1 MDAQKKSPLAAP
13 TTNGQ
18 GKGYKMKQNKYI
30 TEKAK
35 AQMMAILAAA
45 IGIFIGT
52 FIGLQLVARGEENR
66 LTEAWVLC
74 QPDSYVNIRERASSR
89 SAYAGMLMSGDQ
101 IWVDGRTKDGY
112 AHCENMSNELGEGW
126 VHAGYIVFEEPDEVN
141 KECRISSN
149 GGNKRGKRGELSRR
163 RCEHGKE
170 SGEQCRVKREQRSVR
185 SKCGGSKLRQSGQ
198 GRVH

>member
-74 QPDSYVNIRERASSR
+74 QPDSFVNIRSRASSR
-89 SAYAGMLMSGDQ
+89 SEYAGMLLSGDQ

-126 VHAGYIVFEEPDEVN
+126 VHAGYIVFEEPEEVN

-149 GGNKRGKRGELSRR
+149 GRVSCRRTIGGDR
-163 RCEHGKE
+163 RCWVVDGSEVFVYQVA
-170 SGEQCRVKREQRSVR
+170 GEWAVTDKGFVKTEFI
-185 SKCGGSKLRQSGQ
+185 GGLE
-198 GRVH
+198 

>member
-18 GKGYKMKQNKYI
+18 GQGYKMKQNKYI

-89 SAYAGMLMSGDQ
+89 SAYAGMLMSGDL
-101 IWVDGRTKDGY
+101 IWVDGQTKNGY
-112 AHCENMSNELGEGW
+112 AHCDDMPNEAGEGW
-126 VHAGYIVFEEPDEVN
+126 VHAGYIVFEEPEEVN

-149 GGNKRGKRGELSRR
+149 GRVSCRRTIGGDR
-163 RCEHGKE
+163 RCWVVDGSEVFVYQVA
-170 SGEQCRVKREQRSVR
+170 GEWAVTDKGFVKTEFI
-185 SKCGGSKLRQSGQ
+185 GGLE
-198 GRVH
+198 

>member
-1 MDAQKKSPLAAP
+1 MSEQKKSPQATA
-13 TTNGQ
+13 TANGQ
-18 GKGYKMKQNKYI
+18 SAEYEMNRKQYI
-30 TEKAK
+30 TARAR

-45 IGIFIGT
+45 VGILIGT

-126 VHAGYIVFEEPDEVN
+126 VHAGYIVFEEPEEVN
-141 KECRISSN
+141 QECRISSN
-149 GGNKRGKRGELSRR
+149 GRVSCRRTIDGDR
-163 RCEHGKE
+163 RCWVVDGSEVFVYQVAGEWAVTDKGFVKTE
-170 SGEQCRVKREQRSVR
+170 FISGID
-185 SKCGGSKLRQSGQ
+185 
-198 GRVH
+198 

>member
-89 SAYAGMLMSGDQ
+89 SAYAGMLMSGDR

-126 VHAGYIVFEEPDEVN
+126 VHAGYIVFEEPEEVN

-149 GGNKRGKRGELSRR
+149 GRVSCRRTIGGDR
-163 RCEHGKE
+163 RCWVVDGSEVFVYQVA
-170 SGEQCRVKREQRSVR
+170 GEWAVTDKGFVKTEFI
-185 SKCGGSKLRQSGQ
+185 GGLE
-198 GRVH
+198 

>member
-35 AQMMAILAAA
+35 AQMMAILATA

-74 QPDSYVNIRERASSR
+74 QPDSFVNIRSRASSR
-89 SAYAGMLMSGDQ
+89 SEYAGMLLSGDQ

-126 VHAGYIVFEEPDEVN
+126 VHAGYIVFEEPEEVN

-149 GGNKRGKRGELSRR
+149 GRVSCRRTIGGDR
-163 RCEHGKE
+163 RCWVVDGSEVFVYQVA
-170 SGEQCRVKREQRSVR
+170 GEWAVTDKGFVKTEFI
-185 SKCGGSKLRQSGQ
+185 GGLE
-198 GRVH
+198 

>member
-1 MDAQKKSPLAAP
+1 MSEQTKSPLAAA
-13 TTNGQ
+13 TANGQ
-18 GKGYKMKQNKYI
+18 SAEYEMNRKQYI
-30 TEKAK
+30 TARAR

-45 IGIFIGT
+45 VGILIGT

-126 VHAGYIVFEEPDEVN
+126 VHAGYIVFEEPEEVN
-141 KECRISSN
+141 RQCRISSN
-149 GGNKRGKRGELSRR
+149 GRVSCRRSIDGDR
-163 RCEHGKE
+163 RCWVVDGSEVFVYQVAGEWAVTDKGFIMTE
-170 SGEQCRVKREQRSVR
+170 FISGID
-185 SKCGGSKLRQSGQ
+185 
-198 GRVH
+198 

>member
-126 VHAGYIVFEEPDEVN
+126 VHAGYIVFEEPEEVN
-141 KECRISSN
+141 RQCRISSN
-149 GGNKRGKRGELSRR
+149 GRVSCRRTIGGDR
-163 RCEHGKE
+163 RCWVVDGSEVFVYQVA
-170 SGEQCRVKREQRSVR
+170 GEWAVTDKGFVKTEFI
-185 SKCGGSKLRQSGQ
+185 GGLE
-198 GRVH
+198 

>member
-1 MDAQKKSPLAAP
+1 MSEQKKSPQAAA
-13 TTNGQ
+13 TANGQ
-18 GKGYKMKQNKYI
+18 SAEYEMNRKQYI
-30 TEKAK
+30 TARAR
-35 AQMMAILAAA
+35 AQMMAIFAAA
-45 IGIFIGT
+45 VGILIGT
-52 FIGLQLVARGEENR
+52 FIGLQLLARGEENR

-126 VHAGYIVFEEPDEVN
+126 VHAGYIVFEEPEEVN

-149 GGNKRGKRGELSRR
+149 GRVSCRRTIGGDR
-163 RCEHGKE
+163 RCWVVDGSEVFVYQVA
-170 SGEQCRVKREQRSVR
+170 GEWAVTDKGFVKTEFI
-185 SKCGGSKLRQSGQ
+185 GGLE
-198 GRVH
+198 